1 MQAGIVQFRE
11 QRGTDFQEIEW
22 NIWMWKKVKIQG
34 FWLGKYAGLFF
45 LMHGILWR
53 FIEKYLG
60 KNHKKLQC
68 FLISGTGLINQQ
80 WMEQSADDLQHFP

>member
-1 MQAGIVQFRE
+1 MRVF
-11 QRGTDFQEIEW
+11 
-22 NIWMWKKVKIQG
+22 
-34 FWLGKYAGLFF
+34 FF
-45 LMHGILWR
+45 LMHGILRR
-53 FIEKYLG
+53 FNEKYLG